1 MSILAVILAGIA
13 AGWLIQFLTES
24 DHKHIDQLDDLEGY
38 RPTKDDLVDW
48 DHHTKGGR
56 RG

>member
-1 MSILAVILAGIA
+1 MSIALVVLAGIA

-24 DHKHIDQLDDLEGY
+24 GHTHSDQLDDLEGY
-38 RPTKDDLVDW
+38 RPTKEDLVDW